1 MSITIKDAD
10 LPKVA
15 PLAHIPRVRYTDADG
30 CVHEGWYAFHI
41 NRQLSPFESYSKA
54 NDCEHLIVSDGF
66 ADWNMPRGLES
77 ARIVPD
83 GGIIE
88 LLGAVDRDALL
99 ELAEEIAE
107 AGEGEYVNC
116 DTRRIYQLTP
126 EKANGW
132 AERIRKAVGE

>member
-1 MSITIKDAD
+1 MNVTIQDTD

-30 CVHEGWYAFHI
+30 CVREGWYSFHI
-41 NRQLSPFESYSKA
+41 NRQLSPFEFYPKA
-54 NDCEHLIVSDGF
+54 NDCEHRIVSDVS
-66 ADWNMPRGLES
+66 ADWNMPRGMES

-88 LLGAVDRDALL
+88 LLGAVDRDVLL

-107 AGEGEYVNC
+107 AGESEYVNC
-116 DTRRIYQLTP
+116 GTRRIYQLTP
-126 EKANGW
+126 EKANEW